1 MGLHFCNLNQSL
13 VLSMSGQTC
22 SEVSTPPRRQER
34 SKRLAIGVIAL
45 ACISITLP
53 GCGITGIPAHGGG
66 KRYAT
71 EQRLVS
77 ASIRAALRDIDV
89 TALKGKKVALVFDII
104 ADEGAGSMSG
114 GRINPG
120 LLFSTG
126 SVLSPVTTT
135 NSAFQVFNLAEGGS
149 NYSNQGTSSGSS
161 SSTVTVVNGNG
172 TNTGTTSGNTNSTG
186 SSTGSNASN
195 TTASGTSSG
204 TNASATIGSGTS
216 SGSSSGTGTNNSTTN
231 SNGTNNNTNNNSSSG
246 TNSATTGGTT
256 TNGNFNQGGT
266 STDVGT
272 HSGTST
278 TIGGNTNTGTS
289 TGSSTNTS
297 ATLGTNS
304 GSNNSTSATTGTNSG
319 TNTSASVNTG
329 ASNGSNTNNSTS
341 TSTTSSGSDSASN
354 SSGGFSNNRQT
365 ISPSPSTTTTQTEG
379 KREEKAYSL
388 SYQGLGSY
396 QNISVPK
403 SDAGLLM
410 GLVRNY
416 LLFNGVMPTVPTDPQ
431 AEILVYVTVDV
442 FGTVRSRFDS
452 VAYNN
457 EMVRAETSFE
467 ISAFDR
473 SGKMVMRPKVSNR
486 EARFIEHYLFWAG
499 PMLTQEKV
507 SQGKGLLV
515 DFTDVDGSKATYP
528 TNEMEV
534 NYPLWSY

>member
-1 MGLHFCNLNQSL
+1 
-13 VLSMSGQTC
+13 MSGQPFAELT
-22 SEVSTPPRRQER
+22 SSSAHQKG
-34 SKRLAIGVIAL
+34 SKKFAIGVIAL
-45 ACISITLP
+45 ACVSLVLP
-53 GCGITGIPAHGGG
+53 GCALTGIPAHGGG

-77 ASIRAALRDIDV
+77 ASIRAALRDVDV

-104 ADEGAGSMSG
+104 ADEGGGNMSG
-114 GRINPG
+114 GRITPG
-120 LLFSTG
+120 LLFSMG

-135 NSAFQVFNLAEGGS
+135 NSAFQVFNLAENGS
-149 NYSNQGTSSGSS
+149 NYSNQGSSSGGS

-186 SSTGSNASN
+186 TSTGSNTSN

-204 TNASATIGSGTS
+204 TNSSTSNGSGTNTSNTIGSGTN
-216 SGSSSGTGTNNSTTN
+216 TGTTT
-231 SNGTNNNTNNNSSSG
+231 SNGTNNNTNTNSSSG
-246 TNSATTGGTT
+246 TNTATTGGTT
-256 TNGNFNQGGT
+256 TNGTFSQGGT

-272 HSGTST
+272 NSGTST
-278 TIGGNTNTGTS
+278 TIGGNTNTSAT
-289 TGSSTNTS
+289 TGSNTNTS
-297 ATLGTNS
+297 TTNGTNS
-304 GSNNSTSATTGTNSG
+304 GSNNSTSATTGTNTGS
-319 TNTSASVNTG
+319 NTSASVNTG
-329 ASNGSNTNNSTS
+329 VSNGSNSNNSTS
-341 TSTTSSGSDSASN
+341 TSTTSSSNESNSN
-354 SSGGFSNNRQT
+354 SSGGFNNNRQT
-365 ISPSPSTTTTQTEG
+365 LSPSPTTTTTQTEG

-388 SYQGLGSY
+388 SYQGIGSY

-452 VAYNN
+452 VVYNN
-457 EMVRAETSFE
+457 ETVRAETSFE

-473 SGKMVMRPKVSNR
+473 SGKMIMRPKVANR
-486 EARFIEHYLFWAG
+486 EARYSEHYLAWAG
-499 PMLTQEKV
+499 PFVTQEKV
-507 SQGKGLLV
+507 SKGKGLLV

-528 TNEMEV
+528 TDETEV